1 MADYRALAQAL
12 NPYAIDTGTPDAI
25 KMFQSGYKLPN
36 FLGMT
41 ASQPTPQEI
50 ERMVAEQSPAFGV
63 FPQMKPYRSEQD
75 ITASANVPVD
85 LFRGRVAGTRGAFG
99 DVVNQ
104 PIPMV
109 RPLQLLSQAFTGQ
122 QKYPDTEHY
131 LETMPLNSNTPVGDV
146 AGRIGSFAPI
156 NPMPAVRAAQKGL
169 NLLGMEVADRLATG
183 RSVLPSL
190 LKEPKTAMF
199 AVEPNPSMA
208 MADESS
214 AMRQQLTDK
223 MQALLAQKKMA
234 TSAVDVG
241 SINQQIGELQAQF
254 KSLPAMGRV
263 AREVV
268 VPEITAPVSNLGF
281 YSATEQAAI
290 NLERSKGT
298 GQSFLNDLMNAPDVK
313 NYEIEAMGL
322 DTYLKGKTNVTRQ
335 EVQDFIA
342 TNKLD
347 VQERQLGENIT
358 EDPIGIAK
366 RKAVFDKYE
375 PQIRALDQEMQ
386 QYETNIINARN
397 LASKNLMETNAALN
411 KENLFGSQPAPTTE
425 DYVRY
430 NLAKAESERVNKIPL
445 NLNEFRKRSDA
456 LHDARDAE
464 ANAAYVVPEPTPTK
478 YEKFQL
484 PGGENYRE
492 LLLTLPNKPMDAG
505 MAAENFYTQFVKRG
519 GEADWSQ
526 LTPEKQQ
533 IVINSMSPQARNAS
547 AAPEYR
553 SSHFDEPNILAH
565 MRVNDRVDA
574 EGKKMLLIE
583 EVQSDWHQAGR
594 ERGYS
599 DPSKR
604 FEVFDPI
611 DGKPIAKFATI
622 DEAKEFAK
630 KSGPEFDYGKSEGV
644 PDAPFKDTW
653 HQLALKRAIKEAV
666 DKGYDRIGLTT
677 GKRQIE
683 RYTDEL
689 RQNVSEIN
697 FQTGAKLTPAESA
710 EIKAFRQQQIY
721 MTGTEKQRYEYLSGK
736 EGAPVNQDET
746 LITAF
751 NGSRPAFTG
760 KVKNGKF
767 IEGPDKALGKT
778 LEEVLGKS
786 IAKQIE
792 EKKTGNLTGD
802 NLTIG
807 GEGMKKYYD
816 EVYPNYLN
824 KLGKKYGA
832 QVGETKINTG
842 IDNLPAGSSV
852 PTMKQ
857 EPVRYLDITPEMR
870 KAIKEGQPLASIEEE
885 LAKALA

>member
-1 MADYRALAQAL
+1 M
-12 NPYAIDTGTPDAI
+12 DTGTPDAI

-63 FPQMKPYRSEQD
+63 FPQMKPYRSQQD

-85 LFRGRVAGTRGAFG
+85 LLRGRVAGTRGLFG

-109 RPLQLLSQAFTGQ
+109 RPLQLFSQAFTGQ

-131 LETMPLNSNTPVGDV
+131 LETMPLKSNTPVGDV

-156 NPMPAVRAAQKGL
+156 NPMPAVRAGQKGL

-190 LKEPKTAMF
+190 LKEPQSAMF
-199 AVEPNPSMA
+199 AVEPNPS

-223 MQALLAQKKMA
+223 MQALLAQKKVA

-241 SINQQIGELQAQF
+241 AINQQIGELQAQF

-263 AREVV
+263 AKEVV

-322 DTYLKGKTNVTRQ
+322 DTYLKGKPNVTRQ

-342 TNKLD
+342 NNKLD
-347 VQERQLGENIT
+347 VQEVQLGENIT

-366 RKAVFDKYE
+366 RKEIFDKYD
-375 PQIRALDQEMQ
+375 PQIQALDNEKV
-386 QYETNIINARN
+386 QYATDIVNARN
-397 LASKNLMETNAALN
+397 LAKKNYAEANAALN
-411 KENLFGSQPAPTTE
+411 RENLFGSQPIPTTE
-425 DYVRY
+425 DWNRY
-430 NLAKAESERVNKIPL
+430 YLANAELERMNKIPL
-445 NLNEFRKRSDA
+445 DTREFERKINA
-456 LHDARDAE
+456 LRDARDAE
-464 ANAAYVVPEPTPTK
+464 ANAAYVVPESTPTK
-478 YEKFQL
+478 YDKYQL

-492 LLLTLPNKPMDAG
+492 LLLTLPQKETRTPNMIEYEKLGQQMFGGALNPTERARLNELENLLSREERS
-505 MAAENFYTQFVKRG
+505 MALSG
-519 GEADWSQ
+519 GKSKTSVYQ
-526 LTPEKQQ
+526 
-533 IVINSMSPQARNAS
+533 
-547 AAPEYR
+547 
-553 SSHFDEPNILAH
+553 SSHFEEPNILAH

-594 ERGYS
+594 EKGYKGKGTLTELP
-599 DPSKR
+599 DNYFVQELKT
-604 FEVFDPI
+604 I
-611 DGKPIAKFATI
+611 DGDTMYVVRDNSNPSVIINKDYNRQSAINGVINELNATS
-622 DEAKEFAK
+622 A
-630 KSGPEFDYGKSEGV
+630 GGV

-677 GKRQIE
+677 GAQQAE
-683 RYTDEL
+683 RYDLSKQIDLIDYRRSSNNTFEL
-689 RQNVSEIN
+689 GVV
-697 FQTGAKLTPAESA
+697 G
-710 EIKAFRQQQIY
+710 
-721 MTGTEKQRYEYLSGK
+721 
-736 EGAPVNQDET
+736 
-746 LITAF
+746 
-751 NGSRPAFTG
+751 
-760 KVKNGKF
+760 KNGETVDLPKRF
-767 IEGPDKALGKT
+767 YTA
-778 LEEVLGKS
+778 EELPSVLGKEV
-786 IAKQIE
+786 A
-792 EKKTGNLTGD
+792 EKIVKGEGEKGGGRMTLRGLD
-802 NLTIG
+802 LQVG

-816 EVYPNYLN
+816 EIYPNYLN

-832 QVGETKINTG
+832 QVGETKVNTG